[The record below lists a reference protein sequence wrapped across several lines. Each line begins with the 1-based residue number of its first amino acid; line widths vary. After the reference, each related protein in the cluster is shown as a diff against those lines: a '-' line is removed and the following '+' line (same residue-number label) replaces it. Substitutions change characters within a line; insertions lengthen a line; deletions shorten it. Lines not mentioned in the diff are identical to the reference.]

1 MKNLISHKYT
11 ITSKNRSDQKGH
23 KPMVIWFSGLSGSG
37 KSSIA
42 SGLEKMLHSKG
53 FHTFCLDGDNIRLG
67 LNKDLGFSQEERS
80 ENIRRIA
87 EVAKLFNEAGILVL
101 AAFITPLEKDRNTIR
116 QIVGKQN
123 LIEIFIDTSLEEC
136 EKRDVKG
143 LYRKVREGK
152 IKEFSGI
159 SSPFEIP
166 KNPDL
171 SIKTQNISVK
181 EAVNEVV
188 SFLGSIIDINE

>member
-11 ITSKNRSDQKGH
+11 ITGKNRSDQKGH
-23 KPMVIWFSGLSGSG
+23 KPLVIWFSGLSGSG

-42 SGLEKMLHSKG
+42 SGLEKMLHRKG

-101 AAFITPLEKDRNTIR
+101 AAFITPLEKDRKTIR

>member
-11 ITSKNRSDQKGH
+11 ITGKNRSDQKGH

-101 AAFITPLEKDRNTIR
+101 AAFITPLEKDRKTIR

-123 LIEIFIDTSLEEC
+123 LIEIFIDTPLEEC

>member
-1 MKNLISHKYT
+1 
-11 ITSKNRSDQKGH
+11 
-23 KPMVIWFSGLSGSG
+23 MVIWFSGLSGSG

-42 SGLEKMLHSKG
+42 SGLEKMLHRKG

-101 AAFITPLEKDRNTIR
+101 AAFITPLEKDRKTIR

>member
-11 ITSKNRSDQKGH
+11 ITGKNRSDQKGH

-42 SGLEKMLHSKG
+42 SGLEKMLHRKG

-101 AAFITPLEKDRNTIR
+101 AAFITPLEKDRKTIR

>member
-11 ITSKNRSDQKGH
+11 ITNKNRSDQKGH

-101 AAFITPLEKDRNTIR
+101 AAFITPLEKDRKTIR

>member
-1 MKNLISHKYT
+1 MKNLISHKYE
-11 ITSKNRSDQKGH
+11 ITGKNRSDQKGH

-37 KSSIA
+37 KSSVA
-42 SGLEKMLHSKG
+42 SGVEKKLHRKG

-101 AAFITPLEKDRNTIR
+101 AAFITPLEKDRKTIR

-152 IKEFSGI
+152 IREFSGI

>member
-11 ITSKNRSDQKGH
+11 ITGKNRSDQKGH

-101 AAFITPLEKDRNTIR
+101 AAFITPLEKDRKTIR